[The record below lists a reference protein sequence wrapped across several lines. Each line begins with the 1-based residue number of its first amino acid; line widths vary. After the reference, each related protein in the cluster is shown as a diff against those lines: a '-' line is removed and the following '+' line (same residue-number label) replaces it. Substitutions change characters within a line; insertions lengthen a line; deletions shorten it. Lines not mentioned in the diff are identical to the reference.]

1 MRTTIDAA
9 GRIVVPKAVRD
20 ALGLGA
26 GQELEI
32 GARDGR
38 IEIEVPPVQLRLEDR
53 GGLVVAVPDEPLPTL
68 TASQVREM
76 LEQTRR

>member
-1 MRTTIDAA
+1 MKTTIDGA

-20 ALGLGA
+20 ALGLRV
-26 GQELEI
+26 GQALEI
-32 GARDGR
+32 SARDGR
-38 IEIEVPPVQLRLEDR
+38 IEIDVPHVEMRLEDR

-68 TASQVREM
+68 TAGQVREM

>member
-32 GARDGR
+32 AARDGR
-38 IEIEVPPVQLRLEDR
+38 IEVEVPPVGMRLEDR

-68 TASQVREM
+68 TATQVREV

>member
-1 MRTTIDAA
+1 MKTTIDAA
-9 GRIVVPKAVRD
+9 GRIVVPKSVRD

-32 GARDGR
+32 AARDGR
-38 IEIEVPPVQLRLEDR
+38 IEVDVPPVQMRLEDR
-53 GGLVVAVPDEPLPTL
+53 AGLDVAVPDEPLPTL
-68 TASQVREM
+68 TAVHVREV

>member
-9 GRIVVPKAVRD
+9 GRIVVPKSVRE

-32 GARDGR
+32 TARDGR
-38 IEIEVPPVQLRLEDR
+38 IEVDVPPVEMRLEDR
-53 GGLVVAVPDEPLPTL
+53 GGLVVAVPDKPLPTL
-68 TASQVREM
+68 TAGQVREV

>member
-26 GQELEI
+26 GQQLEI
-32 GARDGR
+32 VARDGR
-38 IEIEVPPVQLRLEDR
+38 IEVDVPPVEMQLVTRD
-53 GGLVVAVPDEPLPTL
+53 GLTVAVPDEPLPTL
-68 TASQVREM
+68 SADQVRDA
-76 LEQTRR
+76 LERTRR

>member
-9 GRIVVPKAVRD
+9 GRIVVPKAIRD

-32 GARDGR
+32 AARDGR
-38 IEIEVPPVQLRLEDR
+38 IEVDVPPVEMRLEDR
-53 GGLVVAVPDEPLPTL
+53 GGLVVAVPGEPLPTL
-68 TASQVREM
+68 TAGQVREV

>member
-1 MRTTIDAA
+1 MKTTIDAA
-9 GRIVVPKAVRD
+9 GRIVVPKAVRE

-32 GARDGR
+32 TARDGR
-38 IEIEVPPVQLRLEDR
+38 IEIDVPSVGMWLEDR
-53 GGLVVAVPDEPLPTL
+53 GGLPVAVPDEPLPTL
-68 TASQVREM
+68 TAAQVRQV

>member
-26 GQELEI
+26 GEELEI
-32 GARDGR
+32 AARDGR
-38 IEIEVPPVQLRLEDR
+38 IEIEVVPVEMRLEDR
-53 GGLVVAVPDEPLPTL
+53 GGLAVAVPEVPLPTL
-68 TASQVREM
+68 TAAQVRGV

>member
-9 GRIVVPKAVRD
+9 GRIVVPKAIRD
-20 ALGLGA
+20 VLGLGA

-32 GARDGR
+32 AARDGR
-38 IEIEVPPVQLRLEDR
+38 IEVDVPPVEMRLEDR

-68 TASQVREM
+68 TARQVREV

>member
-1 MRTTIDAA
+1 MRTTIGAA
-9 GRIVVPKAVRD
+9 GRIVVPKVVRD

-26 GQELEI
+26 GQELDI
-32 GARDGR
+32 AARDGR
-38 IEIEVPPVQLRLEDR
+38 IEVDVPPVEMRLEDR

-68 TASQVREM
+68 TASQVREA